1 MRILQKTVI
10 FVMILFITGCG
21 INTGSYSFEINKD
34 GSTNLSITIENG
46 YTIEKEGNRILVSD
60 SETNTMFEAVA
71 ISAKDVSVYEEIAI
85 TNDSY
90 KTGSIDNVSFIYWS
104 YENSGRVE
112 HNYVVN
118 LIDSE
123 SSFLVTSDVDSEL
136 IQPLFS
142 LLELIEK

>member
-1 MRILQKTVI
+1 MNTITAKTPWI
-10 FVMILFITGCG
+10 DNLGDIPSSLE
-21 INTGSYSFEINKD
+21 YFE
-34 GSTNLSITIENG
+34 G
-46 YTIEKEGNRILVSD
+46 
-60 SETNTMFEAVA
+60 TMFEAVA